1 MRFVWAVN
9 DAYIIIQV
17 HSIEKIYRLKIEEN
31 APNMMLQFCEI
42 FWGACHHPPLPHP
55 LFGSIFATRRS
66 LTEP

>member
-1 MRFVWAVN
+1 MEELTQLMRFVWAVN

-42 FWGACHHPPLPHP
+42 FWGACHHPPPPPPIIRFH
-55 LFGSIFATRRS
+55 ICY
-66 LTEP
+66 

>member
-42 FWGACHHPPLPHP
+42 FWGACHHPPPPPP